1 MLKIRLR
8 RVGKKNQPSYR
19 VVVVEHTAP
28 VQGSYHELLGSY
40 NPRVRSFIVK
50 QDRVLH
56 WLDHGAKP
64 SERLAKLLTSAGI
77 THKHIVLP
85 DYDRKP
91 KQAPKKAAQARAE
104 AAAQA
109 AAKPAAPVAKVE
121 VASEEPT
128 ISTTEAEVAITEPI
142 VKETPVSEETVIE
155 TPTEEIIASESADAE
170 GGSTPEAE
178 QPSVE
183 EEK

>member
-28 VQGSYHELLGSY
+28 VQGSYLELLGSY
-40 NPRVRSFIVK
+40 NPRVASFTVK

-56 WLDHGAKP
+56 WLNHGAQP
-64 SERLAKLLTSAGI
+64 SERIAKLLTTAGV
-77 THKHIVLP
+77 THKQIVLP

-91 KQAPKKAAQARAE
+91 KSAPKKAAQTRLE
-104 AAAQA
+104 AA
-109 AAKPAAPVAKVE
+109 AAKPSEAAVPPEKLVVDTAEAVN
-121 VASEEPT
+121 ADTSA
-128 ISTTEAEVAITEPI
+128 TEL
-142 VKETPVSEETVIE
+142 
-155 TPTEEIIASESADAE
+155 TPTEADSSQATNAE

-178 QPSVE
+178 ETATE
-183 EEK
+183 ETTE